1 MLQVGMRLFLMAG
14 MFQHKPL
21 GQLQVFPLAA
31 AYIGY
36 IVLCNLSLN
45 VNTVGFYQV
54 MKIAVAPTVML
65 LELLF
70 FRVVPPAKVV
80 ASVFVVCLG
89 IAIATVT
96 DSKLISNLLGL
107 AVGAAATFVT
117 ALYQIWAGSKQK
129 ELQASSMQLL
139 HAYTPQAAVILL
151 LMIPIMEPM
160 GWGGQDPNTLLGYKY
175 TPAAVVAIVVSSL
188 LGILVSLSTFLVIG
202 ATSSL
207 TYNVV
212 GHLKT
217 VIILTGGCLFFGDEM
232 PPKKL
237 LGVSVAMAG
246 IVWYTHLK
254 LHPSKPSAAKPL
266 LVDDSGRMSTG
277 LWESDSCAQEQH
289 VIENASGPHPSP
301 ALTEKP
307 TSAEVSLFMPPLVG
321 MVQRPNR

>member
-188 LGILVSLSTFLVIG
+188 LGILVRGLATTLCRLRFSFCCSVGVCCAGAAPSFLKQSNLHFRRVAKVSAFLWCVLNFLSVSPHNDCG
-202 ATSSL
+202 R
-207 TYNVV
+207 
-212 GHLKT
+212 
-217 VIILTGGCLFFGDEM
+217 
-232 PPKKL
+232 PP
-237 LGVSVAMAG
+237 G
-246 IVWYTHLK
+246 
-254 LHPSKPSAAKPL
+254 
-266 LVDDSGRMSTG
+266 
-277 LWESDSCAQEQH
+277 
-289 VIENASGPHPSP
+289 
-301 ALTEKP
+301 
-307 TSAEVSLFMPPLVG
+307 
-321 MVQRPNR
+321 